1 MADRPAHPV
10 DGAGAPLHDVTLAN
24 GLRVVVVPLPH
35 LHTVAVTFSVRGG
48 SRYERPEDHGLSHV
62 VEHMIFRGTD
72 LHPDPHAFN
81 LALEAIGGGM
91 DAATH
96 VDFVQYQLE
105 LPPESLAE
113 GLPIFARIFHAP
125 RFQGLEVEK
134 GILREELLEDLDEDG
149 RDVDPDNVARAL
161 LFGDH
166 PLGRT
171 ITGGLDEVAAFT
183 EADLRRHQAAHY
195 VGRNAALCLAGNLD
209 PDAALALAEACF
221 GGLPAGAPATCAPAP
236 TALPDLRLR
245 VVPSSDNQTELRVS
259 FEILGDAHEDAPAM
273 RMLERVIDG
282 GLASRLHRRICD
294 EQGLSYHLFAGLD
307 TYEDC
312 GAFDLGA
319 AVAHEKVPAVVE
331 SMLALMAELGDG
343 GVTEAEL
350 DRAVRRY
357 RWDLEALLD
366 AAAEVSGFYAHRRLF
381 GREDTLGELGAAAS
395 AIRPEDLHR
404 LARTYFGRERARV
417 ACVGKVG
424 ERARRTIRKS
434 LRAES

>member
-1 MADRPAHPV
+1 MHPLV
-10 DGAGAPLHDVTLAN
+10 ETTLEN

-35 LHTVAVTFSVRGG
+35 LHTVSVTFAVRGG

-72 LHPDPHAFN
+72 RHPDPHAFN
-81 LALEAIGGGM
+81 LALEEIGGGM

-105 LPPESLAE
+105 LPPESLEA

-149 RDVDPDNVARAL
+149 RDIDADNVARAL

-171 ITGGLDEVAAFT
+171 ITGGLDQVEGFT
-183 EADLRRHQAAHY
+183 EADLRRHHAAHY

-209 PDAALALAEACF
+209 AQAALGLAEACF
-221 GGLPAGAPATCAPAP
+221 GDLPAGAPATCSPAP
-236 TALPDLRLR
+236 GALPELRLR
-245 VVPSSDNQTELRVS
+245 VVPDADNQTEVRVS
-259 FEILGDAHEDAPAM
+259 FATLGEAHEDAAAM
-273 RMLERVIDG
+273 RMLERVIDD

-294 EQGLSYHLFAGLD
+294 EQGLSYQLFAGLD
-307 TYEDC
+307 PYEDC

-319 AVAHEKVPAVVE
+319 TVAHEKVPAVVE
-331 SMLALMAELGDG
+331 SMLELMDELGEGGVEAAEL
-343 GVTEAEL
+343 A
-350 DRAVRRY
+350 RAVRRY

-366 AAAEVSGFYAHRRLF
+366 SAAEVSSFYAHRRLF
-381 GREDTLGELGAAAS
+381 GRDDTLARLSTAAGEVRA
-395 AIRPEDLHR
+395 EDLHR
-404 LARTYFGRERARV
+404 LARAYFGRERARV

-424 ERARRTIRKS
+424 ERARREIRKS
-434 LRAES
+434 LRAER

>member
-1 MADRPAHPV
+1 MHALV
-10 DGAGAPLHDVTLAN
+10 ETTLSN
-24 GLRVVVVPLPH
+24 GLRVVIAPLPH
-35 LHTVAVTFSVRGG
+35 LHTVAVTFAVRGG
-48 SRYERPEDHGLSHV
+48 SRYERPEDNGLSHV

-81 LALEAIGGGM
+81 LAIEEIGGGV

-105 LPPESLAE
+105 RPPESLAE

-134 GILREELLEDLDEDG
+134 SILREELLEDLDEDG
-149 RDVDPDNVARAL
+149 LDVDPDNLARAL

-171 ITGGLDEVAAFT
+171 ITGGLDQVSGFT
-183 EADLRRHQAAHY
+183 VDDLKRHHAAHY
-195 VGRNAALCLAGNLD
+195 VGQNAALCLAGNLD
-209 PDAALALAEACF
+209 PEAALSLAEACF
-221 GGLPAGAPATCAPAP
+221 GSLPAGATAICEPAP
-236 TALPDLRLR
+236 TTRPDLRLR
-245 VVPSSDNQTELRVS
+245 VVPNADNQTELRLS
-259 FEILGDAHEDAPAM
+259 FSTIGEAHEDAAAM
-273 RMLERVIDG
+273 RMLERVIDD

-307 TYEDC
+307 PYDDC

-319 AVAHEKVPAVVE
+319 TVAHAKVPAVVE
-331 SMLALMAELGDG
+331 SMLALLEELGEG
-343 GVTEAEL
+343 GPDEAEL
-350 DRAVRRY
+350 ARAVRRY

-366 AAAEVSGFYAHRRLF
+366 AASEVAGFYAHRRLF
-381 GREDTLGELGAAAS
+381 GREDTLEGLRTSVDEVEVS
-395 AIRPEDLHR
+395 DLAR
-404 LARTYFGRERARV
+404 LARAYFGRTEARV

-424 ERARRTIRKS
+424 ERARREIRKS
-434 LRAES
+434 LRAEG